1 MGLLDQ
7 LAGALGGQMG
17 GGSGQNQVMQ
27 LVMQLLQNQPGGLQ
41 GLIEQFSRAGLGQQA
56 ASWVG
61 TGQNLP
67 ISAEDLMRVFGGAGG
82 GQLQDLASKLG
93 MDQGAAAGGLASLLP
108 GIVDQLTP
116 NGKVENDVVA
126 QGFDLLK
133 NLKIG

>member
-7 LAGALGGQMG
+7 LAGAPGGQSG
-17 GGSGQNQVMQ
+17 GGSGQAQVMQ
-27 LVMQLLQNQPGGLQ
+27 LVMHLLQNNPGGLQ
-41 GLIEQFSRAGLGQQA
+41 GLIEQFTRAGLGQQA

-67 ISAEDLMRVFGGAGG
+67 ISADDLMRVFGGAGG
-82 GQLQDLASKLG
+82 GQLQEFASRFGL
-93 MDQGAAAGGLASLLP
+93 DQASAAGGLASLLP
-108 GIVDQLTP
+108 GVVDQLTP
-116 NGKVENDVVA
+116 SGKIEDDVVS

>member
-7 LAGALGGQMG
+7 IAGALGGQTG
-17 GGSGQNQVMQ
+17 GGQNQIVQ
-27 LVMQLLQNQPGGLQ
+27 LAMQLLQNHPGGLQ
-41 GLIEQFSRAGLGQQA
+41 GLIDQFARAGLGQQA

-67 ISAEDLMRVFGGAGG
+67 ISGEDLMRVFGG

-93 MDQGAAAGGLASLLP
+93 VDQGAAAGGLANLLP
-108 GIVDQLTP
+108 GIVDRLTP
-116 NGKVENDVVA
+116 TGKIEGDAVS
-126 QGFDLLK
+126 QGLDLLR